1 MEDGNSLWKVAED
14 GNSNGQ
20 MKPELSMDSLRN
32 SCQRWKL
39 FIKSKWTVMEDES
52 PLWTVEENGNSLW
65 TVVEDG
71 NYGAQSTIIP
81 LFQGCGDKADELH
94 FLRSV
99 DRKNILKN
107 RCDKF

>member
-1 MEDGNSLWKVAED
+1 MEAQKKNNNLWTGVEDGNSL
-14 GNSNGQ
+14 
-20 MKPELSMDSLRN
+20 
-32 SCQRWKL
+32 WKL

-71 NYGAQSTIIP
+71 NYAAQSTIIP

-99 DRKNILKN
+99 DRKKLSK
-107 RCDKF
+107 KLM

>member
-1 MEDGNSLWKVAED
+1 MPREV
-14 GNSNGQ
+14 
-20 MKPELSMDSLRN
+20 
-32 SCQRWKL
+32 
-39 FIKSKWTVMEDES
+39 TVQDFR
-52 PLWTVEENGNSLW
+52 TVEENGNSLW

-99 DRKNILKN
+99 DKKKLFK
-107 RCDKF
+107 KSM